1 MFFITSFILSNY
13 INISNNYYSKSINL
27 IKINME
33 SEITTIKDL
42 LDQGGVIGLVSAL
55 ALIWNILDKKFG
67 RKNNTDDND
76 QEKEFMK
83 KEVELLLKIENI
95 KNSHEEKVKKLEF
108 ELIDL
113 QRTLQEKNSETSDI
127 YNERIEDLKKIISD
141 YHDLANSTLQ
151 TLEKIKFL
159 SNWK

>member
-1 MFFITSFILSNY
+1 
-13 INISNNYYSKSINL
+13 
-27 IKINME
+27 ME

-42 LDQGGVIGLVSAL
+42 VDQGGVIGLISAL
-55 ALIWNILDKKFG
+55 ALIWNIFDKKFG
-67 RKNNTDDND
+67 KKNNTDDKND
-76 QEKEFMK
+76 SEKEFIK

-95 KNSHEEKVKKLEF
+95 KNSHEERVKKLEF

-141 YHDLANSTLQ
+141 YHNLANSTLQ

>member
-1 MFFITSFILSNY
+1 
-13 INISNNYYSKSINL
+13 
-27 IKINME
+27 ME

>member
-1 MFFITSFILSNY
+1 
-13 INISNNYYSKSINL
+13 
-27 IKINME
+27 ME

-42 LDQGGVIGLVSAL
+42 VDQGGVIGLVSAL

-67 RKNNTDDND
+67 RKNNIDDND

-95 KNSHEEKVKKLEF
+95 KNSHEERVKKLEF

>member
-1 MFFITSFILSNY
+1 
-13 INISNNYYSKSINL
+13 
-27 IKINME
+27 ME

-42 LDQGGVIGLVSAL
+42 VDQGGVIGLISAL
-55 ALIWNILDKKFG
+55 ALIWNIFDKKFG
-67 RKNNTDDND
+67 KKNNTDDNND
-76 QEKEFMK
+76 SEKEFIR

-95 KNSHEEKVKKLEF
+95 KNSHEERVKKLEF

-141 YHDLANSTLQ
+141 YHNLANSTLQ

>member
-1 MFFITSFILSNY
+1 
-13 INISNNYYSKSINL
+13 
-27 IKINME
+27 ME

-42 LDQGGVIGLVSAL
+42 VDQGGVIGLVSAL

-95 KNSHEEKVKKLEF
+95 KNSHEERVKKLEF

>member
-1 MFFITSFILSNY
+1 
-13 INISNNYYSKSINL
+13 
-27 IKINME
+27 ME

-42 LDQGGVIGLVSAL
+42 VDQGGVIGLISAL
-55 ALIWNILDKKFG
+55 ALIWNIFDKKFG
-67 RKNNTDDND
+67 KKNNTADNND
-76 QEKEFMK
+76 SEKEFIK

-95 KNSHEEKVKKLEF
+95 KNSHEERVKKLEF

-141 YHDLANSTLQ
+141 YHNLANSTLQ

>member
-1 MFFITSFILSNY
+1 
-13 INISNNYYSKSINL
+13 
-27 IKINME
+27 ME

-95 KNSHEEKVKKLEF
+95 KNSHEERVKKLEF